1 MRPRP
6 LLLAGVLT
14 GLLTLGAP
22 VSAAAE
28 EDDDTSTV
36 EITVV
41 GGELEI
47 SVSSATRNLG
57 TVENTPDGTIVRGG
71 LGEVTVRDNRN
82 APQGSSWV
90 ATAVATEL
98 KPKKGPGISAGNIRY
113 SAGDVDKQGNC
124 TVRTSD
130 TVTLNRSRAV
140 VTASEITGNNVA
152 RWTPTISVK
161 IPAGA
166 VAGTY
171 SGTVTHSVL

>member
-1 MRPRP
+1 MRPRA

-22 VSAAAE
+22 AIAAAD
-28 EDDDTSTV
+28 EDETSTV
-36 EITVV
+36 EVTVV
-41 GGELEI
+41 AGELEI
-47 SVSSATRNLG
+47 SVKSATKNLG
-57 TVENTPDGTIVRGG
+57 TVENSPDGTIVTGS

-90 ATAVATEL
+90 ATAVATQL
-98 KPKKGPGISAGNIRY
+98 KAKKGRGISSGNIRY
-113 SAGDVDKQGNC
+113 SPGKVDKEGTC
-124 TVRTSD
+124 TVRASG
-130 TVTLNRSRAV
+130 TVNLNRSRAV

-152 RWTPTISVK
+152 SWTPTISVK

-166 VAGTY
+166 VTGTY

>member
-22 VSAAAE
+22 VYAAADE
-28 EDDDTSTV
+28 DDTSTV
-36 EITVV
+36 EVTVV

-47 SVSSATRNLG
+47 SVSSATRNFG

-82 APQGSSWV
+82 APEGSSWV

-98 KPKKGPGISAGNIRY
+98 KPKKGAGISAVNIRY
-113 SAGDVDKQGNC
+113 SAGDVEKQGNC
-124 TVRTSD
+124 TVRTSE

-140 VTASEITGNNVA
+140 VSASEISGNNVA
-152 RWTPTISVK
+152 SWTPTITLR
-161 IPAGA
+161 IPPGA

-171 SGTVTHSVL
+171 RGTITHSVL